1 VAGECAIVLVSHYRA
16 DDRDLAR
23 ADGRSPSDSRQRASG
38 HDARARRVR
47 ARQNDFYTF
56 EQRNLIMRRSI
67 LALALVL
74 VTANLAAQGPPP
86 MGGPPPGMRPGS
98 GPGPDDWSRNFFPP
112 ELVMQHQT
120 EIGLQDSQRAA
131 LTSAIQAAQGKFMDM
146 QWKLSAEGE
155 KMGRLLQGTQVDEA
169 AVLDEVDRILNMER
183 EIKKAQISLM
193 VRIKN
198 TLTAEQQKKL
208 ADIRSR
214 MG

>member
-1 VAGECAIVLVSHYRA
+1 
-16 DDRDLAR
+16 
-23 ADGRSPSDSRQRASG
+23 
-38 HDARARRVR
+38 
-47 ARQNDFYTF
+47 
-56 EQRNLIMRRSI
+56 MRRSM
-67 LALALVL
+67 LALAFVL
-74 VTANLAAQGPPP
+74 VATNLAAQGPPP
-86 MGGPPPGMRPGS
+86 IGGQRPQ
-98 GPGPDDWSRNFFPP
+98 GPGPGEDWARSFFPP

-131 LTSAIQAAQGKFMDM
+131 LTAAIQGAQSKFMDT

-169 AVLDEVDRILNMER
+169 AVLDEVDRILNLER

-198 TLTAEQQKKL
+198 TLTAQQQAKL
-208 ADIRSR
+208 AEIRGR

>member
-1 VAGECAIVLVSHYRA
+1 
-16 DDRDLAR
+16 
-23 ADGRSPSDSRQRASG
+23 
-38 HDARARRVR
+38 
-47 ARQNDFYTF
+47 
-56 EQRNLIMRRSI
+56 MRRSI
-67 LALALVL
+67 LALAFVL

-86 MGGPPPGMRPGS
+86 MGGQRAQ
-98 GPGPDDWSRNFFPP
+98 GPGPGEDWARNFFPP
-112 ELVMQHQT
+112 ELVMQHQS
-120 EIGLQDSQRAA
+120 EIGLQDSQRAS
-131 LTSAIQAAQGKFMDM
+131 LTSAIQQAQGKFMDM

-155 KMGRLLQGTQVDEA
+155 KMGRLLQGTQVDET

-208 ADIRSR
+208 ADIRNR